1 MSSTV
6 GFTAYLGCF
15 IFSPP
20 PPAYL
25 CVDIQD
31 TRVVFG
37 DFAYGGTTALSLVKL
52 DAQAVANRME
62 IGEGS

>member
-1 MSSTV
+1 M
-6 GFTAYLGCF
+6 
-15 IFSPP
+15 FSPSF
-20 PPAYL
+20 PASL
-25 CVDIQD
+25 RVDIQD

-62 IGEGS
+62 IGEES